1 MRAVITRVRSA
12 SVEIGGKVMSVAT
25 LIIPVYAAV
34 SLLLQPVVYLVY
46 RKSEVRN

>member
-1 MRAVITRVRSA
+1 MEVYLHIKDFDL
-12 SVEIGGKVMSVAT
+12 VEIGGKVMSVAT